1 MKKNLFVRICETDVT
16 DIQEQLH
23 KLKTKQL
30 ERYGV
35 FDERIVT
42 KLYQVKSL
50 ALAIVMYEEFPKD
63 QDLRQDVYEKYWAT
77 MNGLWLMGIEV

>member
-1 MKKNLFVRICETDVT
+1 MEKNLFVRICETDVT

-23 KLKTKQL
+23 KLQTEQL

-35 FDERIVT
+35 FDKRIVT

-50 ALAIVMYEEFPKD
+50 AMAIVMYEEFPTV
-63 QDLRQDVYEKYWAT
+63 QDLRQDVYDKYWAA
-77 MNGLWLMGIEV
+77 MNGLCLMGIEV